1 MMDRRTAKSKQA
13 IEETFF
19 VLLKEKKSLNKIT
32 VSEITRIANLGRGT
46 FYLHYQDVYDLYDKI
61 EAELFGRITDIF
73 QKSFPSTNPDNSEQ
87 MTKELTEYIEEN
99 KERFCVLIQSNTNAM
114 QNIKKDFNKIVLTE
128 SKEIHGNANSQ
139 FDYVEAVFVVSG
151 IIGVLEQW
159 IIDEMA
165 MPKEEISNM
174 LNIILLKIN
183 TDCVQ

>member
-1 MMDRRTAKSKQA
+1 MTDRRTAKSKQA

-19 VLLKEKKSLNKIT
+19 DLLKEKKSLNKIT

-61 EAELFGRITDIF
+61 ETELFEEIANIF
-73 QKSFPSTNPDNSEQ
+73 KKSFPTTNPENSKQ
-87 MTKELTEYIEEN
+87 MTKKLTEYIDDN

-114 QNIKKDFNKIVLTE
+114 QNIKKIFNKIVLTE
-128 SKEIHGNANSQ
+128 SQEIHNNANSK

-159 IIDEMA
+159 IIDEMKI
-165 MPKEEISNM
+165 PKEEIADM
-174 LNIILLKIN
+174 LNTILLKIN
-183 TDCVQ
+183 TA